1 MLKRLITTKFVF
13 AAILSSVL
21 FGCATQ
27 TTENKQAIDSS
38 LATVTQ
44 TANTYLSE
52 ASNSQQPQERD
63 RYLLLAAHAYINDS
77 NVSAAD
83 KLLTSMKP
91 NLQPEPTLQAEWLYL
106 SARVAEL
113 NRSDADALAIL
124 NYPEQWQLPNWQRV
138 TYHQYKAR
146 LFNQTKQPIDELR
159 QLSSLSLYLPKQQ
172 AFEVNDTI
180 WRTLQ
185 PLHEETI
192 KSFMRDGKN
201 PTFSGWLQLAYIAKH
216 YAIDPS
222 QLVRYLGQWQ
232 QSNPNHP
239 GAAKLP
245 SDLEKALNAQPY
257 KPQNIAVLLPL
268 TGRRAAVAEPIRQ
281 GILASYMA
289 AYDDQITLHF
299 FDTNLGVEQAYQEA
313 VAAGAEFVIGPLLP
327 NAVEEMQALNEQG
340 LMTIPQLYLNQTET
354 FTPNNDQ
361 FYFALSPAQEAS
373 DAAQRLFDDGVSL
386 PLLLVSND
394 STGKRMAASFNE
406 KWLALTEENAEIHY
420 YDGGDQM
427 KVTVQEALGVKDSQ
441 ARIARMK
448 ELIGN
453 TLEADFRSRRDI
465 DAIYMISAAK
475 DLVLLK
481 PFLDVNFSVFAD
493 PVALYTTSRSRL
505 SGNSTQSAQEL
516 NNLMISDIPWLMSS
530 NAETTM
536 VNTLWSQ
543 WNNGQK
549 RLYIMGY
556 DSLDLVNR
564 LAQMRAFPGYQFN
577 GRSGALSVDKDGV
590 IERKLSWGKYQRG
603 KLRPL

>member
-52 ASNSQQPQERD
+52 ASNSQQPQDRD

-113 NRSDADALAIL
+113 TRSDADALAIL

-159 QLSSLSLYLPKQQ
+159 QLSSLSLYLPKEQ

-216 YAIDPS
+216 YAVDPS

-289 AYDDQITLHF
+289 AYDDQIALHF

-406 KWLALTEENAEIHY
+406 KWLALTQENAEIHY

>member
-406 KWLALTEENAEIHY
+406 KWLALTEENAEIIT
-420 YDGGDQM
+420 M
-427 KVTVQEALGVKDSQ
+427 MA
-441 ARIARMK
+441 
-448 ELIGN
+448 
-453 TLEADFRSRRDI
+453 
-465 DAIYMISAAK
+465 AIK
-475 DLVLLK
+475 
-481 PFLDVNFSVFAD
+481 
-493 PVALYTTSRSRL
+493 
-505 SGNSTQSAQEL
+505 
-516 NNLMISDIPWLMSS
+516 
-530 NAETTM
+530 
-536 VNTLWSQ
+536 
-543 WNNGQK
+543 
-549 RLYIMGY
+549 
-556 DSLDLVNR
+556 
-564 LAQMRAFPGYQFN
+564 
-577 GRSGALSVDKDGV
+577 
-590 IERKLSWGKYQRG
+590 
-603 KLRPL
+603 

>member
-1 MLKRLITTKFVF
+1 MITTKFVF

-52 ASNSQQPQERD
+52 ASNSQQPQDRD

-113 NRSDADALAIL
+113 TRSDADALAIL

-159 QLSSLSLYLPKQQ
+159 QLSSLSLYLPKEQ

-216 YAIDPS
+216 YAVDPS

-289 AYDDQITLHF
+289 AYDDQIALHF

-406 KWLALTEENAEIHY
+406 KWLALTQENAEIHY

>member
-113 NRSDADALAIL
+113 TRSDTDALAIL

>member
-63 RYLLLAAHAYINDS
+63 RYLLLAAHAYIDDS

-113 NRSDADALAIL
+113 TRSDADALAIL

-159 QLSSLSLYLPKQQ
+159 QLSSLSLYLPKEQ

-216 YAIDPS
+216 YAVDPS